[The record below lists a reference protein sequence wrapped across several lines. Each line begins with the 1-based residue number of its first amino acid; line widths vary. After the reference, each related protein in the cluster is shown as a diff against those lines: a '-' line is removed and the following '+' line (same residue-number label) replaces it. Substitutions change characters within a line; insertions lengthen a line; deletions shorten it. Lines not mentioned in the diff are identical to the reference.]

1 MYKIAVENLPALFR
15 KIAADQE
22 LYLPVKVSEQVNF
35 KAWSEDAE
43 VSLETLKTVK
53 SPKDAFFPQ
62 SENLYTCKKD
72 GKNISIEPQALKD
85 QNFVVFGMRACDVQG
100 VKVLDNVFLGDPVD
114 TFYQARREHG
124 TIVALACHEPEESCF
139 CKVFG
144 IDAADPEADVAAWII
159 EGELFWKPLTEK
171 GNALTEAVKELL
183 ADADETKVEE
193 EKKAIRGII
202 ELLPY
207 THLSLEG
214 WAQEEYM
221 DRFNSPVWEKLY
233 KPCLACGTCT
243 FVCPTCQCYDIK
255 DYDTGHGVQRYRC
268 WDSCM
273 YSDFT
278 MMAHGNNRTSQ
289 MQRFRQR
296 FMHKLVYYPANNNG
310 MYSCVGC
317 GRCVEKCPASLNI
330 VKEIKAFDF
339 MKMDDVA
346 IYNAIATAEGAIMEA
361 IKMQPI
367 NLHKSRC
374 LVLGYG
380 RCAKVLAAK
389 LKGMDAQVTVC
400 ARNKTARSLA
410 KSFGLEVMDFTEL
423 KRRICQYDHIF
434 NTVPKQILKEDILR
448 KISKESCII
457 DIASYPGG
465 TNHQMAE
472 KLGICAKL
480 CPSLP
485 GIYSP
490 KSSGIM
496 LAKKVLEISGEIKH
510 GIEK

>member
-1 MYKIAVENLPALFR
+1 MIYDFAVIGGDMRQVYLANYLKNQRYQVITYATKKEGSECKEGKSFENVIREA
-15 KIAADQE
+15 KCIIG
-22 LYLPVKVSEQVNF
+22 PVVFSKNGEITGSSSNKKMSV
-35 KAWSEDAE
+35 
-43 VSLETLKTVK
+43 ETLFQEMTKE
-53 SPKDAFFPQ
+53 Q
-62 SENLYTCKKD
+62 IL
-72 GKNISIEPQALKD
+72 
-85 QNFVVFGMRACDVQG
+85 FGGCINEEIR
-100 VKVLDNVFLGDPVD
+100 
-114 TFYQARREHG
+114 
-124 TIVALACHEPEESCF
+124 HECE
-139 CKVFG
+139 
-144 IDAADPEADVAAWII
+144 
-159 EGELFWKPLTEK
+159 
-171 GNALTEAVKELL
+171 
-183 ADADETKVEE
+183 
-193 EKKAIRGII
+193 
-202 ELLPY
+202 
-207 THLSLEG
+207 
-214 WAQEEYM
+214 Q
-221 DRFNSPVWEKLY
+221 
-233 KPCLACGTCT
+233 
-243 FVCPTCQCYDIK
+243 
-255 DYDTGHGVQRYRC
+255 
-268 WDSCM
+268 
-273 YSDFT
+273 
-278 MMAHGNNRTSQ
+278 
-289 MQRFRQR
+289 
-296 FMHKLVYYPANNNG
+296 
-310 MYSCVGC
+310 
-317 GRCVEKCPASLNI
+317 
-330 VKEIKAFDF
+330 KEIKAFDF

-510 GIEK
+510 GIEKSHVFDAFVISKNFDAIRLGYYYKVRLVRRHNRQIHKQKIPKGGIKRPNQSPFEVFGFRLFDRVMFENSYYFIFARRKTGSFNIRDIDGKNQRDITYKKLKLSRCKRFMVQKEMD

>member
-1 MYKIAVENLPALFR
+1 MIYDFAVIGGDMRQVYLANYLKNQRYQVITYATKKEGSECKEGKSFENVIREA
-15 KIAADQE
+15 KCIIG
-22 LYLPVKVSEQVNF
+22 PVVFSKNGEITGSSINKKMSV
-35 KAWSEDAE
+35 
-43 VSLETLKTVK
+43 ETLL
-53 SPKDAFFPQ
+53 Q
-62 SENLYTCKKD
+62 EMKKEQ
-72 GKNISIEPQALKD
+72 IL
-85 QNFVVFGMRACDVQG
+85 FGGCINEEIR
-100 VKVLDNVFLGDPVD
+100 
-114 TFYQARREHG
+114 
-124 TIVALACHEPEESCF
+124 HECE
-139 CKVFG
+139 
-144 IDAADPEADVAAWII
+144 
-159 EGELFWKPLTEK
+159 
-171 GNALTEAVKELL
+171 
-183 ADADETKVEE
+183 
-193 EKKAIRGII
+193 
-202 ELLPY
+202 
-207 THLSLEG
+207 
-214 WAQEEYM
+214 Q
-221 DRFNSPVWEKLY
+221 
-233 KPCLACGTCT
+233 
-243 FVCPTCQCYDIK
+243 
-255 DYDTGHGVQRYRC
+255 
-268 WDSCM
+268 
-273 YSDFT
+273 
-278 MMAHGNNRTSQ
+278 
-289 MQRFRQR
+289 
-296 FMHKLVYYPANNNG
+296 
-310 MYSCVGC
+310 
-317 GRCVEKCPASLNI
+317 
-330 VKEIKAFDF
+330 KEIKAFDF

-389 LKGMDAQVTVC
+389 LK
-400 ARNKTARSLA
+400 ARSLA

>member
-1 MYKIAVENLPALFR
+1 MIG
-15 KIAADQE
+15 
-22 LYLPVKVSEQVNF
+22 PVVFSKNGEITGSSINKKMSV
-35 KAWSEDAE
+35 
-43 VSLETLKTVK
+43 ETLLQEMTKE
-53 SPKDAFFPQ
+53 Q
-62 SENLYTCKKD
+62 IL
-72 GKNISIEPQALKD
+72 
-85 QNFVVFGMRACDVQG
+85 FGGCINEEIR
-100 VKVLDNVFLGDPVD
+100 
-114 TFYQARREHG
+114 
-124 TIVALACHEPEESCF
+124 HECE
-139 CKVFG
+139 
-144 IDAADPEADVAAWII
+144 
-159 EGELFWKPLTEK
+159 
-171 GNALTEAVKELL
+171 
-183 ADADETKVEE
+183 
-193 EKKAIRGII
+193 
-202 ELLPY
+202 
-207 THLSLEG
+207 
-214 WAQEEYM
+214 Q
-221 DRFNSPVWEKLY
+221 
-233 KPCLACGTCT
+233 
-243 FVCPTCQCYDIK
+243 
-255 DYDTGHGVQRYRC
+255 
-268 WDSCM
+268 
-273 YSDFT
+273 
-278 MMAHGNNRTSQ
+278 
-289 MQRFRQR
+289 
-296 FMHKLVYYPANNNG
+296 
-310 MYSCVGC
+310 
-317 GRCVEKCPASLNI
+317 
-330 VKEIKAFDF
+330 KEIKAFDF

-389 LKGMDAQVTVC
+389 LKGMDAQVPVC